1 MKLPY
6 IILCFS
12 LFLSACSHQPST
24 FQSDHELISIHLPLA
39 QEERPI
45 NVSEIADSIT
55 YLPLETSQQA
65 LIGSVDKLIVTE
77 DQRFIVVDKEIA
89 RSIFLFDST
98 GKFLH
103 AIGHTGT
110 GPGEYTQLE
119 DVSYY
124 KGKLFVWDSSL
135 KKILIFSTNDEY
147 LGACPFEYTAYSL
160 CNLTSTILAFCCDY
174 TPNRELTEKGSCPS
188 LLFVDIEKG
197 GKPRTALPFPT
208 STAAAAYQATLNN
221 LCHQN
226 LYLPLNDTIYKIS
239 KDGYE
244 KKYVLDYA
252 AAYKQEKESY
262 VKRSQTEPLTAD
274 DAIQSFQN
282 DRFPHLITYFE
293 CEGVDVF
300 FMRMQSYLYYGF
312 YYPLSGTYKE
322 GSTAK
327 GLPVINDI
335 DGIAPFLPRSSEGNV
350 IYSVMPT
357 SVLLEHDSENSH
369 RTQGIHE
376 DDNPVIVKFH
386 MKTIVP

>member
-1 MKLPY
+1 MKFLY
-6 IILCFS
+6 LIFFVL
-12 LFLSACSHQPST
+12 LFPFACSHQPST
-24 FQSDHELISIHLPLA
+24 SQSDNELISIYLPLA
-39 QEERPI
+39 QEEQPI
-45 NVSEIADSIT
+45 NLSEIADSIE
-55 YLPLETSQQA
+55 YLSLETSRQA

-77 DQRFIVVDKEIA
+77 DQQLIVVDKEIA

-103 AIGHTGT
+103 AIGRTGT
-110 GPGEYTQLE
+110 GPDEYTQLE

-124 KGKLFVWDSSL
+124 KDKLFIWDSSL
-135 KKILIFSTNDEY
+135 KKILIFSINDEF
-147 LGACPFEYTAYSL
+147 LGSYPFEYTAYSL
-160 CNLTSTILAFCCDY
+160 CNLTSTMLAFCCDY
-174 TPNRELTEKGSCPS
+174 TPNRELQEKDCCPS
-188 LLFVDIEKG
+188 LLFFDIEKG
-197 GKPRTALPFPT
+197 GKPHTALPFP
-208 STAAAAYQATLNN
+208 SSISVAAYQATLNN

-226 LYLPLNDTIYKIS
+226 LYLPLNDTIYKIR

-312 YYPLSGTYKE
+312 YYPASGTYKE
-322 GSTAK
+322 GATTK
-327 GLPVINDI
+327 GLPVVNDI
-335 DGIAPFLPRSSEGNV
+335 DGIAPFSPRYSEGDV
-350 IYSVMPT
+350 IYSVMPP
-357 SVLLEHDSENSH
+357 SLLLEHGNGKSH
-369 RTQGIHE
+369 LPQVVHE
-376 DDNPVIVKFH
+376 DDNPIIVKFH
-386 MKTIVP
+386 MKTLY

>member
-1 MKLPY
+1 MKPSY
-6 IILCFS
+6 SILFFS
-12 LFLSACSHQPST
+12 LFLSACFHQPST
-24 FQSDHELISIHLPLA
+24 SHSDNELISIHLPLA
-39 QEERPI
+39 QDERP
-45 NVSEIADSIT
+45 VYLSEIVDSIE
-55 YLPLETSQQA
+55 YLPLETVDDA

-77 DQRFIVVDKEIA
+77 NQQLIVVDKETA

-98 GKFLH
+98 GKLLH
-103 AIGHTGT
+103 TIGHAGT
-110 GPGEYTQLE
+110 GPGEYALLE

-124 KGKLFVWDSSL
+124 NGQLFVWDSSL
-135 KKILIFSTNDEY
+135 KKILIFSMNNEF
-147 LGACPFEYTAYSL
+147 LGAYPFEYTAYSL
-160 CNLTSTILAFCCDY
+160 CNLTSTMLAFCCDY
-174 TPNRELTEKGSCPS
+174 TPNRKLTEKGSCPS

-197 GKPRTALPFPT
+197 GKPRTALPFPVST
-208 STAAAAYQATLNN
+208 SAAAYQATLNN

-226 LYLPLNDTIYKIS
+226 LYLPLNDTIYKVR

-252 AAYKQEKESY
+252 AAYKQAKESY
-262 VKRSQTEPLTAD
+262 VKRSQTDPLTAD
-274 DAIQSFQN
+274 DAIQSFRN